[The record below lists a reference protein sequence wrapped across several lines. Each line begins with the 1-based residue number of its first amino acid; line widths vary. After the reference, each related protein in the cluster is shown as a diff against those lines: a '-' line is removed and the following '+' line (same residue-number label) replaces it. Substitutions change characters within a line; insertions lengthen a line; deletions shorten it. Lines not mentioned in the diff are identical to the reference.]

1 MKTLSP
7 TEARANMTRL
17 LDQAIAGQ
25 SIGITHKGRIIKLQP
40 VPVTEDWAAAEYGL
54 TSEELDRAAENLLK
68 TGEKLLR
75 TRGMSLEELQKTTK
89 RILNKKI
96 RVNS

>member
-7 TEARANMTRL
+7 TQARANMTRW
-17 LDQAIAGQ
+17 LDDAIAGQ

-54 TSEELDRAAENLLK
+54 TGEELDRAAKNLLV
-68 TGEKLLR
+68 TGSKLLESGGTSSWEKLKGGR
-75 TRGMSLEELQKTTK
+75 KRG
-89 RILNKKI
+89 
-96 RVNS
+96 